1 MNPISNCFIECNK
14 NFDDSEIVII
24 GIPYD
29 GTSSY
34 RPGSRFAPDE
44 IRKASYGLET
54 FSPIQNKD
62 LLDKNICDI
71 GDLELSFGNKLDIL
85 KKIEI
90 EIDKIIH
97 QNKKI
102 LSIGGEHLITYPII
116 KSYLKKYPDLFL
128 IHFDAHADL
137 RDDYLGENLSHAT
150 VIRRI
155 SELIGLNRIFQYGI
169 RSGTKEEFDIIRNNN
184 LLNRDLNKVKN
195 IIGDTPVYITVDLD
209 ILDPSVFPGTGTP
222 EPGGISFNSL
232 INKLHILSELNI
244 VGCDVVEL
252 APDYDPS
259 KVSTIVAAKIIRELL
274 IFI

>member
-1 MNPISNCFIECNK
+1 MNPISNCFIECNN
-14 NFDDSEIVII
+14 NFNDSEIII
-24 GIPYD
+24 LGIPYD

-44 IRKASYGLET
+44 IRKASYALET

-62 LLDKNICDI
+62 LHDKKVCDI

-85 KKIEI
+85 KKIEKEI
-90 EIDKIIH
+90 EKFVYHD
-97 QNKKI
+97 KKI
-102 LSIGGEHLITYPII
+102 LSIGGEHLITLPII

-137 RDDYLGENLSHAT
+137 RDDYLGEKLSHAT

-155 SELIGLNRIFQYGI
+155 SELIGLDKIFQYGI
-169 RSGTKEEFDIIRNNN
+169 RSGTKEEFEIIRKNN
-184 LLNRDLNKVKN
+184 LLNRGLDEVNR
-195 IIGDTPVYITVDLD
+195 IIGNTPVYITIDLD

-232 INKLHILSELNI
+232 MNKLYALSDLNI

-252 APDYDPS
+252 APDYDNS
-259 KVSTIVAAKIIRELL
+259 KVSTIVATKIIRDIL
-274 IFI
+274 IFV